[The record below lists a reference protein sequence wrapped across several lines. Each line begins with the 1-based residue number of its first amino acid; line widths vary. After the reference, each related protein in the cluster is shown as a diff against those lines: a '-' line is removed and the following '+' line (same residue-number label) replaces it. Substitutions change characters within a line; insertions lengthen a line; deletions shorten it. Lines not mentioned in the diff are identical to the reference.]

1 MADLFDR
8 EPDGG
13 QAVGAQAVEAQA
25 VQGQVPLIVDAL
37 LNQIRI
43 ERPTG
48 QVLVKGRVERLSAW
62 PKGSPRHLFGE
73 LSGGE
78 RSIEF
83 RCPVGQG
90 PSAVGDHVVL
100 SGTLTIRPSPVHQG
114 FAVQL
119 VGEVVGSW
127 TRDKPAAAPVLLE
140 RRRGRLSLRQ
150 LIAQHG
156 LGSLCLIGSETGL
169 GDARAALLR
178 HRPDAPWRE
187 VVCKVAD
194 AESVRETFVQAC
206 RDHAVAGIAFVRGGS
221 DSLTLQVWNE
231 QALLRSF
238 LAQPLPF
245 YTALGHSQELLLADK
260 YADESFATPTDFGAQ
275 AGRFAAELAA
285 EGERKERLEQELAK
299 LAERLA
305 RAERGEALAHAAVAG
320 WRRWTIAL
328 IVLLLAGL
336 GVVVAAGLGIWP

>member
-1 MADLFDR
+1 MADLFGRQPEDSQ
-8 EPDGG
+8 PKDVP
-13 QAVGAQAVEAQA
+13 AVP
-25 VQGQVPLIVDAL
+25 GQVPLIVEAL

-73 LSGGE
+73 LVGSD

-83 RCPVGQG
+83 RCPIGQG
-90 PSAVGDHVVL
+90 PKAVGDHVVL
-100 SGTLTIRPSPVHQG
+100 SGTLTIKPSPIHQG

-127 TRDKPAAAPVLLE
+127 APEQPATAPVILE
-140 RRRGRLSLRQ
+140 RRRGRLPLKH
-150 LIAQHG
+150 LIVQHG

-178 HRPDAPWRE
+178 HLPDAPWRE

-194 AESVRETFVQAC
+194 AEAVRERFTQVC
-206 RDHAVAGIAFVRGGS
+206 RDHAIAGIAFVRGGS
-221 DSLTLQVWNE
+221 DPLTLQIWND
-231 QALLRSF
+231 QALLRTF

-260 YADESFATPTDFGAQ
+260 YSDESFATPSDLGAQ
-275 AGRFAAELAA
+275 AGRFAADLAA
-285 EGERKERLEQELAK
+285 ETEREQRREQELAK
-299 LAERLA
+299 LTERTA
-305 RAERGEALAHAAVAG
+305 RAEHGEAVARAMATG
-320 WRRWTIAL
+320 WRRRAITLAVALLIGVGLAIA
-328 IVLLLAGL
+328 
-336 GVVVAAGLGIWP
+336 VAVFL

>member
-1 MADLFDR
+1 MADLFATQPGDPQP
-8 EPDGG
+8 E
-13 QAVGAQAVEAQA
+13 EAPA
-25 VQGQVPLIVDAL
+25 APGHVPLIVEAL

-62 PKGSPRHLFGE
+62 PKGNPRHLFGE
-73 LSGGE
+73 LVGSD

-90 PSAVGDHVVL
+90 PKAVGDHVVL
-100 SGTLTIRPSPVHQG
+100 SGTLTIRPSPIHQG

-127 TRDKPAAAPVLLE
+127 APEKRAAAPVILE
-140 RRRGRLSLRQ
+140 RRRGRLPLKH

-156 LGSLCLIGSETGL
+156 LESLCLIGSETGL

-178 HRPDAPWRE
+178 HCAEAAWRE
-187 VVCKVAD
+187 VVCKIAD
-194 AESVRETFVQAC
+194 AEAVRACFAQAC
-206 RDHAVAGIAFVRGGS
+206 RDHAIAGIAFVRGGS
-221 DSLTLQVWNE
+221 DPLTLQIWND
-231 QALLRSF
+231 QALLRAF

-260 YADESFATPTDFGAQ
+260 YSDESFATPSDLGAQ
-275 AGRFAAELAA
+275 AGRIGAELAA
-285 EGERKERLEQELAK
+285 EAAREQRLEQELAK
-299 LAERLA
+299 LTERTARAEQGETLA
-305 RAERGEALAHAAVAG
+305 RAAAAG

-328 IVLLLAGL
+328 TLALLAGL
-336 GVVVAAGLGIWP
+336 GAALALLVGV

>member
-1 MADLFDR
+1 MADLFDPHL
-8 EPDGG
+8 EDAHATP
-13 QAVGAQAVEAQA
+13 
-25 VQGQVPLIVDAL
+25 GQVPLIVEAL

-48 QVLVKGRVERLSAW
+48 QVLVKGRVERLTAW
-62 PKGSPRHLFGE
+62 PKGNPRHLFGE
-73 LSGGE
+73 LVGSD

-83 RCPVGQG
+83 RCPVAQG
-90 PSAVGDHVVL
+90 PKAVGEHVVL
-100 SGTLTIRPSPVHQG
+100 SGTLTIRPSPIHQG

-127 TRDKPAAAPVLLE
+127 APEKRAAAPVILE
-140 RRRGRLSLRQ
+140 RRRGRLPLKH

-156 LGSLCLIGSETGL
+156 LESLCLIGSETGL

-194 AESVRETFVQAC
+194 AEAVRDCFAQAC
-206 RDHAVAGIAFVRGGS
+206 RDHAIAGIAFVRGGS
-221 DSLTLQVWNE
+221 DPLTLQIWND
-231 QALLRSF
+231 QALLRAF

-260 YADESFATPTDFGAQ
+260 YSDESFATPTDLGAQ
-275 AGRFAAELAA
+275 AGRIRAELAA
-285 EGERKERLEQELAK
+285 EQRLEQELAK
-299 LAERLA
+299 LGERVTRAEQAEALA
-305 RAERGEALAHAAVAG
+305 RAAASA

-328 IVLLLAGL
+328 VVALLVGL
-336 GVVVAAGLGIWP
+336 GVALAFLVAI

>member
-1 MADLFDR
+1 MADLFGRQLGD
-8 EPDGG
+8 
-13 QAVGAQAVEAQA
+13 AQPEAQA
-25 VQGQVPLIVDAL
+25 VPGQVPLIVEAL

-62 PKGSPRHLFGE
+62 PKGNPRHLFGE
-73 LSGGE
+73 LIGSD

-83 RCPVGQG
+83 RCPIAQG
-90 PSAVGDHVVL
+90 PKAVGEHVVL
-100 SGTLTIRPSPVHQG
+100 SGTLTIRPSPIHQG

-127 TRDKPAAAPVLLE
+127 TPEQRAAAPVILD
-140 RRRGRLSLRQ
+140 RRRGRLPLRH

-156 LGSLCLIGSETGL
+156 LSSLCLIGSETGL

-178 HRPDAPWRE
+178 HCADAPWRE

-194 AESVRETFVQAC
+194 AEAVPDCFAQAC

-221 DSLTLQVWNE
+221 DPLTLQIWND
-231 QALLRSF
+231 QALLRAF

-260 YADESFATPTDFGAQ
+260 YSDESFATPSDLGAQ
-275 AGRFAAELAA
+275 AGRISAELAA
-285 EGERKERLEQELAK
+285 ETAREQRQGQELAK
-299 LAERLA
+299 LAERTARAEQGEVLA
-305 RAERGEALAHAAVAG
+305 RAAAAG
-320 WRRWTIAL
+320 WRRRA
-328 IVLLLAGL
+328 IVLTLALLVGL
-336 GVVVAAGLGIWP
+336 GLVLALLVSI